1 MQALF
6 TLTSSESKRLLG
18 KAVASLPEVQ
28 HAKQNGYLVVGR
40 GSTNAFILEEL
51 MNSPMDKERYI
62 AGQIIKGVLCVLG
75 QDLRNKPITFHKGE
89 VQAVEPGSVIDK
101 MTPGDILIKGGNAVD
116 PFGNVGVLMSGPGGG
131 TMGQFYMAL
140 KAQGV
145 ETIYPVG
152 LEKLI
157 PSVEEAARYGGKMA
171 LGRTVGCRVGMACV
185 ADGRVITEIEAIDIL
200 FGLKAVHYASAAGRG
215 GGIRHPAC
223 RGEEEDVNRC
233 LDQIEGIRGNPLC
246 PPRRTLQDLRRPLQL
261 PGQDAGRTARLSQ
274 IGRFSGGGRSR
285 PPPQPLSPLPA
296 EVLHRFRRGNREP
309 LLFPF
314 PDRLMGFQGQAWDSA
329 PGTFRARKSTRG
341 QTFFL
346 LFSLPWAYHPIRG

>member
-28 HAKQNGYLVVGR
+28 HAMQNGYLVVGR

-51 MNSPMDKERYI
+51 MNSPMDKERYM
-62 AGQIIKGVLCVLG
+62 AGQIIKGVLCVMG

-89 VQAVEPGSVIDK
+89 VQTVEPGSVIDK

-116 PFGNVGVLMSGPGGG
+116 PFGNVGVLMAGPGGG

-145 ETIYPVG
+145 EAIYPVG

-171 LGRTVGCRVGMACV
+171 LGRTIGCRVGMACV

-200 FGLKAVHYASAAGRG
+200 FGLKAIHYASG
-215 GGIRHPAC
+215 GWGGAEGSVTLLVE
-223 RGEEEDVNRC
+223 GEDDDVNRC
-233 LDQIEGIRGNPLC
+233 LDQIEGIKGE
-246 PPRRTLQDLRRPLQL
+246 PPL
-261 PGQDAGRTARLSQ
+261 PGVKGPCKTCGAPCSFQGKA
-274 IGRFSGGGRSR
+274 
-285 PPPQPLSPLPA
+285 PEELPA
-296 EVLHRFRRGNREP
+296 YL
-309 LLFPF
+309 
-314 PDRLMGFQGQAWDSA
+314 
-329 PGTFRARKSTRG
+329 K
-341 QTFFL
+341 
-346 LFSLPWAYHPIRG
+346 